1 MADWRPSW
9 PTRAEYDRAVM
20 SWRQTMRDPDLT
32 RGQLATVMGTDP
44 RRFGGAGLYVS
55 VYRIGDW
62 QVRCFCSNVAT
73 RSDPPRDIAERYQK
87 IARFIAERH
96 AQLPALLPTSYIAE
110 GIYVSGRWCPVIKSA
125 WVKDAMRL
133 GGFIFEHRGNAQ
145 MMAALAEAWLRMVFE
160 LERAPMAHGD
170 LDLTNVL
177 VQLNGLQPVLRLI
190 DYDNVWIP
198 ALDGRPQTECGHE
211 PFQHPHFFRPLP
223 IPDPAN
229 RPFNKLM
236 DRFSALVMYLSLLAL
251 SIEPRLYAELGA
263 SEDDWLLFTRADYEQ
278 PTLETSNIM
287 LVRKRCGPRVEPF
300 VNELVACLAENR
312 MPRPLEALIGGASG
326 AVPSGAP
333 SQRRAP
339 PPPPPAA
346 VPTGYRVPLGSGIS
360 QVPHASAP
368 PVSHPSAGS
377 APIWPVAQPQQSH
390 PASGAAPQIHLQVA
404 YPPQQHAPPAGS
416 PQGQQAPMW
425 PARPAQPSRG
435 CAGSF
440 IWLVIAVVALLAL
453 LMATGVLHL

>member
-1 MADWRPSW
+1 MADWRPAW
-9 PTRAEYDRAVM
+9 PTRAECDRAVM
-20 SWRQTMRDPDLT
+20 TWQQTMRDPDLT

-62 QVRCFCSNVAT
+62 QVRCFCSNIAT
-73 RSDPPRDIAERYQK
+73 RSDPPPDIAERYQK
-87 IARFIAERH
+87 IAHFIAERR
-96 AQLPALLPTSYIAE
+96 AQLPALLPTDVIAE
-110 GIYVSGRWCPVIKSA
+110 GIYVSGRWRPIVKSA
-125 WVKDAMRL
+125 WVTDAMRL
-133 GGFIFEHRGNAQ
+133 GGFILEHRGNAQ
-145 MMAALAEAWLRMVFE
+145 MIAALAEAWRRLVYE

-177 VQLNGLQPVLRLI
+177 VQLMGLQPVLRLI

-223 IPDPAN
+223 TPDPAN

-236 DRFSALVMYLSLLAL
+236 DRFSALVIYLSLLAL

-263 SEDDWLLFTRADYEQ
+263 SEDEWLLFTRADYEH
-278 PTLETSNIM
+278 PTRETSNIM

-312 MPRPLEALIGGASG
+312 MPRSLEALIAGVGGSVAAGAASQMR
-326 AVPSGAP
+326 PP
-333 SQRRAP
+333 P

-346 VPTGYRVPLGSGIS
+346 IPTGYRVPLGGGTS
-360 QVPHASAP
+360 QAPRASAP
-368 PVSHPSAGS
+368 PASHPSAS
-377 APIWPVAQPQQSH
+377 NVPVWPVAEPLQPSSSAGYASPAQAHTRFQSSQPS
-390 PASGAAPQIHLQVA
+390 PA
-404 YPPQQHAPPAGS
+404 
-416 PQGQQAPMW
+416 W
-425 PARPAQPSRG
+425 PAQQVKPSRG

-440 IWLVIAVVALLAL
+440 VWIVIAVVALVVLLLVTGAL
-453 LMATGVLHL
+453 RV